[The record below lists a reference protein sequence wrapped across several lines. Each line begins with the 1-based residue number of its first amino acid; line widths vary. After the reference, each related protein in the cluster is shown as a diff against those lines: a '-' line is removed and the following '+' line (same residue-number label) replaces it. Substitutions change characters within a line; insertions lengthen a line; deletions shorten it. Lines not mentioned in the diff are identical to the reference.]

1 MFWKTRFLSPLYFM
15 ADKAAGGG
23 GEKPATVPELTQRV
37 ADLEAERNTLQ
48 TKLTAAEGQVTA
60 LQSEKGALQ
69 TKLTAAEG
77 QVTAL
82 QGEKGALQT
91 KLTLAE
97 EQVITLKDSQK
108 TAEQLAREET
118 ARHGAAPVQKAPD
131 ANAAQAGGDVALWEE
146 YQKADPITQSTMRKE
161 KGAELQKAAKA
172 WDAAQKK

>member
-1 MFWKTRFLSPLYFM
+1 MLCKTRFLSSLYFM

-23 GEKPATVPELTQRV
+23 GDKPATVPELTQRV

-60 LQSEKGALQ
+60 LQGEKATLQ

-82 QGEKGALQT
+82 QGEKATLQT
-91 KLTLAE
+91 KLTDAE
-97 EQVITLKDSQK
+97 GQVTTLKATQK
-108 TAEQLAREET
+108 SAEQIAREDS
-118 ARHGAAPVQKAPD
+118 ARHGAAPSAKTPPE
-131 ANAAQAGGDVALWEE
+131 AQAGGDAASWDE
-146 YQKADPITQSTMRKE
+146 YLKADAVTQATMRKE